1 MKKKN
6 IKIKHRKYSLY
17 QRKKSKG
24 RKVLTI
30 LLMIVLVAGLCV
42 LGYGLGRPLVEY
54 FSGGASESD
63 PSSAWTPPTSSE
75 TENSSEAESSD
86 TPSDS
91 DSDISEPTPEPQPE
105 VKTASAFILPE
116 SAVTSSESLNSALA
130 AAKNGGYTDITV
142 TLKDEIGYFLYK
154 TGVSGVSEAQI
165 TGSLTAKQIADI
177 ITKAG
182 FTPRARINTLL
193 DRTSQ
198 TYGGEYICYM
208 IADGGI
214 WHDFY
219 VNQGGKSWLSPFE
232 KGTADYLAAI
242 TSELSEAGFKSIV
255 LANTVYPTFNPQDYT
270 NFLRQLSIADS
281 SARLEALWNV
291 VSACDKAAESGGAE
305 LLLEMNDTD
314 LFAADKGLTSAE
326 LAGDKAKLKTVSLL
340 VDFTPGDKTGY
351 GETMTFIGKTSAM
364 YSGQSFSVR
373 IKTSGFSESALAEV
387 RKAFADSGITVF
399 SE

>member
-24 RKVLTI
+24 KKVLTVV
-30 LLMIVLVAGLCV
+30 LMIVLVAGLCV

-54 FSGGASESD
+54 FSGGSESET
-63 PSSAWTPPTSSE
+63 SSAWTPPTSSE
-75 TENSSEAESSD
+75 ADSSLAEESSNASGDSDSSD
-86 TPSDS
+86 TSS
-91 DSDISEPTPEPQPE
+91 EPQPE
-105 VKTASAFILPE
+105 VKASSAFILST

-142 TLKDEIGYFLYK
+142 TLKDETGNFLYK
-154 TGVSGVSEAQI
+154 TGVSGVYEAQI

-177 ITKAG
+177 ITRAG
-182 FTPRARINTLL
+182 FTPHARINTLL

-198 TYGGEYICYM
+198 SYGGEFICYM

-219 VNQGGKSWLSPFE
+219 VEQGGKSWLSPFE
-232 KGTADYLAAI
+232 KGTADYLSAI
-242 TSELSEAGFKSIV
+242 TAELSEAGFKSIV
-255 LANTVYPTFNPQDYT
+255 LANTMYPTFNPQDYT
-270 NFLRQLSIADS
+270 NFLRQLNISDS

-314 LFAADKGLTSAE
+314 LFASDKGLTSAE

-351 GETMTFIGKTSAM
+351 SETMAFIGRTSAM

-373 IKTSGFSESALAEV
+373 IKTSGFSESTLATV

>member
-17 QRKKSKG
+17 QRKKSKS
-24 RKVLTI
+24 RKVLTV
-30 LLMIVLVAGLCV
+30 LLMIVLIAGLCV

-54 FSGGASESD
+54 FSGQNTSSE
-63 PSSAWTPPTSSE
+63 PSSAWTPPTSPATAEPTADGTAE
-75 TENSSEAESSD
+75 TAD
-86 TPSDS
+86 T
-91 DSDISEPTPEPQPE
+91 SEPTAEAQPE

-116 SAVTSSESLNSALA
+116 SVVLSSESLNSALA

-142 TLKDEIGYFLYK
+142 TLKDEAGSFLYK
-154 TGVSGVSEAQI
+154 TAVEGVPESQI
-165 TGSLTAKQIADI
+165 TGTLTAKQIADI

-198 TYGGEYICYM
+198 TYGGENICYM

-219 VNQGGKSWLSPFE
+219 VDRGGKSWLSPFAE
-232 KGTADYLAAI
+232 GTVKYLAAI
-242 TSELSEAGFKSIV
+242 TAELSEAGFGSVI
-255 LANTVYPTFNPQDYT
+255 LANTVYPAFNTQDYS
-270 NFLRQLSIADS
+270 NFLRQLSIADD

-291 VSACDKAAESGGAE
+291 ISSCADAAKPSGTAV
-305 LLLEMNDTD
+305 LLEMSDAD
-314 LFAADKGLTSAE
+314 LLADAKGLTSAE
-326 LAGDKAKLKTVSLL
+326 PAGDKAKLKTVSLL
-340 VDFTPGDKTGY
+340 IDYTPAEKTGY
-351 GETMTFIGKTSAM
+351 AETRAFIGRLSAM
-364 YSGQSFSVR
+364 YSGQSWSVR
-373 IKTSGFSESALAEV
+373 LTTSGFSETTLAEV
-387 RKAFADSGITVF
+387 RRAFADSGITVY